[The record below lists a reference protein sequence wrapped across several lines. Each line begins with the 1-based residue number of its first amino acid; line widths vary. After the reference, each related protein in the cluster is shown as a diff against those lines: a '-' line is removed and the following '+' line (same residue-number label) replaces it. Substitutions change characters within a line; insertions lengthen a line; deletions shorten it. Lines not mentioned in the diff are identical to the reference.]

1 MGVVGT
7 PSGDRGRRHLS
18 SQLGAQETTI
28 KITKYGVHL
37 VEIGADGT
45 YVVS

>member
-1 MGVVGT
+1 MGVVRT
-7 PSGDRGRRHLS
+7 PSGDRGRRHLC
-18 SQLGAQETTI
+18 SQLGVQGTTI
-28 KITKYGVHL
+28 KIIKWVHL

>member
-7 PSGDRGRRHLS
+7 PSGDRGRRHLC
-18 SQLGAQETTI
+18 SQLGVHETTI
-28 KITKYGVHL
+28 KITKLWVHL

-45 YVVS
+45 YVIS

>member
-7 PSGDRGRRHLS
+7 PSGDRGRRHLC
-18 SQLGAQETTI
+18 SQLGVHETTI
-28 KITKYGVHL
+28 KITKLWVHL